1 MTWYLDAL
9 RQAQALRRKRR
20 PSMTS
25 PSLPLFGG
33 ADHDHSSGVALGV
46 FRRDAELPTD
56 GWPIGLGRAVILKD
70 PSVASR

>member
-25 PSLPLFGG
+25 PSLPLFGR
-33 ADHDHSSGVALGV
+33 ADHDHSSGVVVVPGV

-56 GWPIGLGRAVILKD
+56 SLLIGLGRAG
-70 PSVASR
+70 ST